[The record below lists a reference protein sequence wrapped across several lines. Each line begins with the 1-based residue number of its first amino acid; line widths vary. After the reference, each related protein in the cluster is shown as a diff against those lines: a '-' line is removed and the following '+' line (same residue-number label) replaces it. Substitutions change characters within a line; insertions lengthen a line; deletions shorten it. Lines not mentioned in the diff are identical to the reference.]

1 MTTTTGT
8 STDLTAITAK
18 HRALWASGD
27 YPAVAADLIP
37 DLGATLVEA
46 AGVAAGQRVLDV
58 GAGTGNAAIPAALAG
73 ADVVASDLTPE
84 LLAVGTQ
91 LAASCGAPLQWV
103 EADAHALP
111 FETAEFDT
119 VLSCVGV
126 MFAPFHEQAAGELLR
141 VCRPGGTIGLLSWT
155 PEGFVGRLFATMKP
169 FAPAPPP
176 GASPAPLWG
185 DEQHVR
191 DLLGDGVRDLRAER
205 RTASFAVE
213 STPEAFREWWKRLY
227 GPTIAVYRSLADD
240 PDRTAA
246 LDAAFLAMLAD
257 TQQPDRT
264 WTAEYLLV
272 VAERS

>member
-1 MTTTTGT
+1 MTTTTP
-8 STDLTAITAK
+8 DLTAIRAK

-27 YPAVAADLIP
+27 YPTVAADLIP

-84 LLAVGTQ
+84 LLDAGERI
-91 LAASCGAPLQWV
+91 AAARGAQLQWV

-111 FETAEFDT
+111 FETGEFDT

-126 MFAPFHEQAAGELLR
+126 MFAPFHERAAGELLR
-141 VCRPGGTIGLLSWT
+141 VCRPGGTIGLLNWT

-176 GASPAPLWG
+176 GASPGPLWG
-185 DEQHVR
+185 REEHVR
-191 DLLGDGVRDLRAER
+191 TLFGGGVRDLSAQR
-205 RTASFAVE
+205 RTTTFAVADG
-213 STPEAFREWWKRLY
+213 PEAFREWWKRHY
-227 GPTIAVYRSLADD
+227 GPTISVYRGLDAD
-240 PDRTAA
+240 RAA
-246 LDAAFLAMLAD
+246 ELDAAFLQMLEETRSDGAW
-257 TQQPDRT
+257 Q
-264 WTAEYLLV
+264 AEFLLV
-272 VAERS
+272 TAVRT